1 MTHTNN
7 YWLIE
12 AKLNIMKLQ
21 PGLVTF
27 YANWPENRSGL
38 FSSSRG
44 PHGAM
49 DRTKPHG
56 AMYRTKPQF
65 TSAAENTWHMCLT
78 QRDRWHSQT
87 SRD

>member
-1 MTHTNN
+1 
-7 YWLIE
+7 
-12 AKLNIMKLQ
+12 MKLQ

-65 TSAAENTWHMCLT
+65 TSAAENT
-78 QRDRWHSQT
+78 
-87 SRD
+87 